1 MTGWFDIFRAHLF
14 ADMCWY
20 KNNRWL
26 LFYYFIW
33 PYLMVALIL
42 GFGSL
47 FGSIE
52 SYSERLGVSSPI
64 LFLLSST
71 VVAMSSI
78 SIVSSVAEFVIE
90 NRWSGTLPYI
100 MLTPAEMPTI
110 FIAAGLPDAIIS
122 PLITMA
128 AIFPAALYLEGIS
141 GGIRILT
148 ILIFIFLGMLPL
160 LGFSALIASLTLIA
174 KEESNVGQIII
185 PFLLL
190 VSGVY
195 YPLEVLPS
203 ILQFI
208 GRIMPV
214 AYVVEAARL
223 FSKYIV
229 PEIRIV
235 LILIYILTVMTI
247 AYNLLASL
255 TLRGADRALRG
266 KGVI

>member
-20 KNNRWL
+20 KNNKWL
-26 LFYYFIW
+26 LFSYFIW

-100 MLTPAEMPTI
+100 MLTPAETPII

-122 PLITMA
+122 PLITVA
-128 AIFPAALYLEGIS
+128 AILPAALYLEGIS

-160 LGFSALIASLTLIA
+160 LGLSALIASLTLIA
-174 KEESNVGQIII
+174 KEESNIGQIII

-195 YPLEVLPS
+195 YPPRNPTIHPS
-203 ILQFI
+203 IYRQNYARGLC
-208 GRIMPV
+208 GRGRPGLLKIYGPRDSHC
-214 AYVVEAARL
+214 ANFDIHFNGHDY
-223 FSKYIV
+223 
-229 PEIRIV
+229 RI
-235 LILIYILTVMTI
+235 
-247 AYNLLASL
+247 
-255 TLRGADRALRG
+255 
-266 KGVI
+266 

>member
-20 KNNRWL
+20 KNNKWL
-26 LFYYFIW
+26 LFSYFIW

-52 SYSERLGVSSPI
+52 SYGERLGVSSPI

-100 MLTPAEMPTI
+100 MLTPAETPII
-110 FIAAGLPDAIIS
+110 FIASSLPDAIIS
-122 PLITMA
+122 PSITMA

-174 KEESNVGQIII
+174 KEESNIGQIII

-195 YPLEVLPS
+195 YPLEVLPL

-214 AYVVEAARL
+214 SYVVEAARL
-223 FSKYIV
+223 FTKYMV
-229 PEIRIV
+229 PEIRLV
-235 LILIYILTVMTI
+235 LILIYILTVMAI

-255 TLRGADRALRG
+255 ILRGVDRALRR
-266 KGVI
+266 KGVV

>member
-1 MTGWFDIFRAHLF
+1 MTGWLDIFRANLF

-64 LFLLSST
+64 IFLLSST

-122 PLITMA
+122 PLVTMA
-128 AIFPAALYLEGIS
+128 AILPAALILEGIS

-160 LGFSALIASLTLIA
+160 LGFSALIASLTLIV
-174 KEESNVGQIII
+174 KEESHVGQIII

-208 GRIMPV
+208 GRIMPI

-223 FSKYIV
+223 FSKYSV
-229 PEIRIV
+229 PEIRFV

-266 KGVI
+266 RGVI